1 MLIVTDSVM
10 NKAILF
16 KALQRKNRYRNPDHT
31 LELVE
36 SSRFSKSELDAASQ
50 YIEKL
55 QATGTRYTYPGD
67 ENYPMSFY
75 RMIEP
80 PLFFEYVGHPCWNR
94 TDLISVVGSR
104 DCHALTTQWIN
115 TQLIPFLKIEE
126 IGLVSGGAIGV
137 DLKSHVA
144 ALRSGRPTIV
154 VLPCGLNEIY
164 PKDVQYLVAEI
175 VNGGG
180 AVVSEFEQ
188 QQKIHK
194 SFFYFR
200 NRLIAAFGRVCL
212 VVQAGIKSG
221 TMLTVHHAL
230 QNGRPVVAVP
240 AHPGLTEFQGNIKLI
255 NDGAASITDSV
266 SLYDFWR
273 SELGSGSR

>member
-1 MLIVTDSVM
+1 M

-16 KALQRKNRYRNPDHT
+16 KALQRKNKYRNPEHI
-31 LELVE
+31 LELTE
-36 SSRFSKSELDAASQ
+36 SSLFSKYEWDAAAM

-55 QATGTRYTYPGD
+55 QAAGVRYTYPGD
-67 ENYPMSFY
+67 ENYPLSFY
-75 RMIEP
+75 KMIEP
-80 PLFFEYVGHPCWNR
+80 PLFFEYIGHPCWNR
-94 TDLISVVGSR
+94 MDLIAVVGSR
-104 DCHALTTQWIN
+104 DCHELTTQWIN

-126 IGLVSGGAIGV
+126 IGLVSGGALGV

-154 VLPCGLNEIY
+154 VLPCGLREIY

-175 VNGGG
+175 INAGG
-180 AVVSEFEQ
+180 AVISEFEQ

-200 NRLIAAFGRVCL
+200 NRLIAALGRVCL

-230 QNGRPVVAVP
+230 QNGRPVVVIP
-240 AHPGLTEFQGNIKLI
+240 AHPGLIEFKGNIKLI
-255 NDGAASITDSV
+255 NEGAVSITDSV

-273 SELGSGSR
+273 GESWSGY

>member
-1 MLIVTDSVM
+1 M

-16 KALQRKNRYRNPDHT
+16 KALQRRNKYRNPDHT
-31 LELVE
+31 LELTE
-36 SSRFSKSELDAASQ
+36 SSVFSKSEIQAASQ
-50 YIEKL
+50 YIDKL
-55 QATGTRYTYPGD
+55 NAAGVHYTYPGD

-75 RMIEP
+75 KMIEP
-80 PLFFEYVGHPCWNR
+80 PLFLEYMGHACWSR
-94 TDLISVVGSR
+94 MDLIAVVGSR
-104 DCHALTTQWIN
+104 DCHDLTTQWIN
-115 TQLIPFLKIEE
+115 TQLIPFLKLEE
-126 IGLVSGGAIGV
+126 IGLVSGGAVGV

-154 VLPCGLNEIY
+154 VLPCGLSQIY

-175 VNGGG
+175 INAGG
-180 AVVSEFEQ
+180 AVISEFEQ

-200 NRLIAAFGRVCL
+200 NRLIASLGRICL

-230 QNGRPVVAVP
+230 QNGRPVVAIP
-240 AHPGLTEFQGNIKLI
+240 AHPGLNEFKGNVKLI
-255 NDGAASITDSV
+255 NDGAVSITDCV

-273 SELGSGSR
+273 GESWSGY

>member
-1 MLIVTDSVM
+1 M

-16 KALQRKNRYRNPDHT
+16 KALQRRNKYRNPDHRLEITDST
-31 LELVE
+31 L
-36 SSRFSKSELDAASQ
+36 FSKAELLAATH
-50 YIEKL
+50 YVDKL
-55 QATGTRYTYPGD
+55 KANGIRYTYPGD

-75 RMIEP
+75 KMIEP
-80 PLFFEYVGHPCWNR
+80 PLFFEFIGHPCWKKV
-94 TDLISVVGSR
+94 DLIAVVGSR
-104 DCHALTTQWIN
+104 DCHDLTSQWIN
-115 TQLIPFLKIEE
+115 TQLIPFLKLDE

-137 DLKSHVA
+137 DLKAHVA

-175 VNGGG
+175 VNAGG
-180 AVVSEFEQ
+180 AVISEFEQ
-188 QQKIHK
+188 HQKIHK

-200 NRLIAAFGRVCL
+200 NRLIASLGRVCL

-230 QNGRPVVAVP
+230 QNGRQVITIP
-240 AHPGLTEFQGNIKLI
+240 AHPGLIEFKGNIKLI
-255 NDGAASITDSV
+255 NDGAISITDCV

-273 SELGSGSR
+273 GESWSGYR